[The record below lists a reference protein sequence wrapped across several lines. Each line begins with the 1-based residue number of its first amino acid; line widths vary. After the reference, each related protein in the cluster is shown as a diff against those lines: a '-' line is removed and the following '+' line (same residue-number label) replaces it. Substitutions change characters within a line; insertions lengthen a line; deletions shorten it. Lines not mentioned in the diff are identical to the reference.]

1 MTLPSSSP
9 LVFWSFL
16 LSGLV
21 SSPKWHH
28 ACLHP
33 SRWQTVVSVT
43 RRTSSLHQGK
53 AASKPGA
60 APVQSL
66 SARDQCSP
74 HYIHGRQQ
82 PSSKERLCT
91 FALWKYSVRKG
102 VWVSTSESS
111 QRILTETSGWLL
123 GNEKKKRLLADTV
136 KSKPIARAGVSW
148 QQGASPQHYHS
159 TKGGG
164 WSERPHGMWS
174 FCTWD
179 V

>member
-1 MTLPSSSP
+1 MTLPASSP

-33 SRWQTVVSVT
+33 SRWQMVVSVIK
-43 RRTSSLHQGK
+43 RTSPLHQGK

-66 SARDQCSP
+66 PARDQCSP

-82 PSSKERLCT
+82 PSFKERLCI
-91 FALWKYSVRKG
+91 FALWKYSEKG
-102 VWVSTSESS
+102 CGFPSLKATSRYS
-111 QRILTETSGWLL
+111 LKPL
-123 GNEKKKRLLADTV
+123 GGSWEMKRRKKRLLADTV
-136 KSKPIARAGVSW
+136 KLNPIACAGVSW
-148 QQGASPQHYHS
+148 QQGASPQHCHR
-159 TKGGG
+159 TKGGR
-164 WSERPHGMWS
+164 WSERPQ
-174 FCTWD
+174 
-179 V
+179 